1 MSGRL
6 PPAPPDDDDRERAW
20 IVEGLRQALGR
31 ATAGELTRL
40 TSLLEP
46 VADGEGNV
54 AGWLVMLFA
63 DEMGRQF
70 LPLDN
75 SVPGGAPADTDG
87 RGIPKI
93 TVLPRATTHRP
104 LGRKLVRAP
113 QLRGTPGHR
122 RYCRL
127 SDDVRGLRREADCA
141 SGSKAHRG
149 GAARPV

>member
-31 ATAGELTRL
+31 ATARELTRL

-70 LPLDN
+70 VPLDS
-75 SVPGGAPADTDG
+75 SVPGARRPTPTAGASRRSASY
-87 RGIPKI
+87 RGS
-93 TVLPRATTHRP
+93 
-104 LGRKLVRAP
+104 G
-113 QLRGTPGHR
+113 PGP
-122 RYCRL
+122 
-127 SDDVRGLRREADCA
+127 
-141 SGSKAHRG
+141 AHRCPLSWR
-149 GAARPV
+149 A

>member
-70 LPLDN
+70 LPLDQPN
-75 SVPGGAPADTDG
+75 SGTSATDERGGAVALS
-87 RGIPKI
+87 R
-93 TVLPRATTHRP
+93 HRP
-104 LGRKLVRAP
+104 LSL
-113 QLRGTPGHR
+113 
-122 RYCRL
+122 
-127 SDDVRGLRREADCA
+127 
-141 SGSKAHRG
+141 
-149 GAARPV
+149 AR

>member
-31 ATAGELTRL
+31 ATARELTRL

-70 LPLDN
+70 VPLD
-75 SVPGGAPADTDG
+75 SSSPGAPADTDG

-93 TVLPRATTHRP
+93 SVLPRARTCRS
-104 LGRKLVRAP
+104 LGRKLVRAAH
-113 QLRGTPGHR
+113 LRGMPGPR
-122 RYCRL
+122 RYCML
-127 SDDVRGLRREADCA
+127 SGDVRGLRREADCA

-149 GAARPV
+149 GATRPV